1 MSGLKV
7 AITGAGI
14 GGLTA
19 AIALQQRGA
28 DVTVYEKAHELR
40 ELGAGVAVGGNGA
53 RIYESL
59 GLRDAIAAIAGTI
72 STINVK
78 TWRGEPLPGYRP
90 PFPVD
95 QTYPLHRAEFQR
107 LLASALPPGTVRLG
121 RECVNAVED
130 EDGVRIDFSDGSQ
143 AHADVLVGADGIH
156 STLQSVVGP
165 KTAPV
170 SEGIMA
176 YRGLIPA
183 ERLQGVYDPTDWSM
197 WVGPRQS
204 FLIYSVSA
212 GAMLNVVAFVP
223 TDLEVEESWS
233 APGDVAALAAAYD
246 GWDHPIGEIIGTM
259 DHTFRWGIYDRAPRK
274 TWSTDHIT
282 LLGDSAHAVTPHLG
296 QGANQAIEDAITL
309 AVLLEHARPADV
321 PDRLR
326 RYEDL
331 RIDRNRQVREGARE
345 AGALYRTTEFT
356 PPRQAER
363 IVAVYD
369 RLELNTYDAQKVAEN
384 SLVTL

>member
-1 MSGLKV
+1 MGGLKI
-7 AITGAGI
+7 AIVGAGI

-19 AIALQQRGA
+19 AIALHQRGA
-28 DVTVYEKAHELR
+28 DVTVYEKAQELR
-40 ELGAGVAVGGNGA
+40 ELGAGVGIGANGA

-59 GLRDAIAAIAGTI
+59 GLADSLAAIAGKV
-72 STINVK
+72 STITAK

-95 QTYPLHRAEFQR
+95 RTYPVHRAEFQN
-107 LLASALPPGTVRLG
+107 LLVAALPTGTVRLG
-121 RECVNAVED
+121 RECVTAVED
-130 EDGVRIDFSDGSQ
+130 DEGVRIEFADGSQ
-143 AHADVLVGADGIH
+143 TRADVLIGADGIH
-156 STLQSVVGP
+156 SVLQTVVGAE
-165 KTAPV
+165 TAPV

-176 YRGLIPA
+176 YRALIPA
-183 ERLQGVYDPTDWSM
+183 ARLDGIYDLSSWSM
-197 WVGPRQS
+197 WMGPGQS
-204 FLIYSVSA
+204 FLTYSVSS
-212 GAMLNVVAFVP
+212 GTLLNVVAFVP

-246 GWDHPIGEIIGTM
+246 RWDDQIGAIIETM
-259 DHTFRWGIYDRAPRK
+259 DDTFRWGIYDRAPRQ
-274 TWSTDHIT
+274 TWSTDRVT

-321 PDRLR
+321 PERLR

-331 RIDRNRQVREGARE
+331 RMDRNRQVREGARE

-369 RLELNTYDAQKVAEN
+369 RLELDTYDAEKVAEN
-384 SLVTL
+384 ALVS